1 MRTPPVGRSVQVHP
15 IRRVYHFDPSGCEV
29 HPVRVN
35 RGPAARGTFAGV
47 VLLSGMMRAS
57 MFSGDPRYVNEWFAG
72 RQHGRWVTQNART
85 GSSAPPSERP
95 RTGRPA
101 DPAAAARGLDELEQ
115 RGVITAAEAQHL
127 RGRLGV

>member
-1 MRTPPVGRSVQVHP
+1 M
-15 IRRVYHFDPSGCEV
+15 
-29 HPVRVN
+29 
-35 RGPAARGTFAGV
+35 

-57 MFSGDPRYVNEWFAG
+57 AFTGDPRYVDEWFAG
-72 RQHGRWVTQNART
+72 RQQGRWVTQNART
-85 GSSAPPSERP
+85 SSPVPQSGPP

-101 DPAAAARGLDELEQ
+101 DPAAAARGLTDLEQ

>member
-1 MRTPPVGRSVQVHP
+1 
-15 IRRVYHFDPSGCEV
+15 
-29 HPVRVN
+29 VN
-35 RGPAARGTFAGV
+35 RGRAARGTFAGV

-72 RQHGRWVTQNART
+72 RQQGRWVTQNIRT
-85 GSSAPPSERP
+85 GSAVPPSERP

-101 DPAAAARGLDELEQ
+101 DPAAAARGLADLQQ